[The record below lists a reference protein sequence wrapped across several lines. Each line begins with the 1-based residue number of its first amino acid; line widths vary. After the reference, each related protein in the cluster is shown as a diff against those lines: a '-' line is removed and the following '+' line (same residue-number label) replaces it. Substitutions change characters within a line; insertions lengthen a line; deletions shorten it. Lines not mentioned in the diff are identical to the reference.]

1 MNRTNLSLLNA
12 ALKVA
17 KSTKAKALFLSLD
30 AVNQY
35 PELKTPVGCT
45 LIFVTK
51 KTHEELAQRFSK
63 EIPAAQALIEL
74 PKVEMTRM
82 SLVKTSLVLAA
93 NQHIINI
100 GDKIVFLT
108 GVSGSDTLDT
118 ILCLDT
124 SKEAEVLA
132 TQGIEV
138 VSEAVKPEV
147 FQAVLGI
154 AIELATRGREGKPVG
169 TTFVIG
175 DEQKVMQL
183 SKQMI
188 INPFKGYTNE
198 ERNLLNGNLR
208 ETLREFAALDGA
220 FVISGEGL
228 VLTAGRYLGGATDE
242 SPIPRGLGSRHIAA
256 AGITALT
263 DAFAIVISESTG
275 DVRIF
280 KSGKILMEI
289 EKPMKA

>member
-1 MNRTNLSLLNA
+1 MLNA

-17 KSTKAKALFLSLD
+17 KSTKAKALFVSLD
-30 AVNQY
+30 SVNQY
-35 PELKTPVGCT
+35 PEIKSLAGCQ

-51 KTHEELAQRFSK
+51 KSRTEIAQRFSK
-63 EIPAAQALIEL
+63 EIPNTQTLIEL

-93 NQHIINI
+93 NQHLINI
-100 GDKIVFLT
+100 GDKVIFLT
-108 GVSGSDTLDT
+108 GVSDSDTLDS

-124 SKEAEVLA
+124 SKESEVVA
-132 TQGIEV
+132 IQGINV
-138 VSEAVKPEV
+138 VCDGVKPEV
-147 FQAVLGI
+147 FQAVLNI

-198 ERNLLNGNLR
+198 ERNLLSGTLK
-208 ETLREFAALDGA
+208 ETLREFATLDGA
-220 FVISGEGL
+220 FVISGDGL

-280 KSGKILMEI
+280 KNGKVLMEI

>member
-1 MNRTNLSLLNA
+1 MLNA

-17 KSTKAKALFLSLD
+17 KSTKAKALFVSLD
-30 AVNQY
+30 SVNQY
-35 PELKTPVGCT
+35 PEIKSLAGCQ

-51 KTHEELAQRFSK
+51 KSRTEIAQRFSK
-63 EIPAAQALIEL
+63 EIPNTQTLIEL

-93 NQHIINI
+93 NQHLINI
-100 GDKIVFLT
+100 GDKVIFLT
-108 GVSGSDTLDT
+108 GVSDSDTLDS

-124 SKEAEVLA
+124 SKESEVVA
-132 TQGIEV
+132 IQGINV
-138 VSEAVKPEV
+138 VCDGVKPEV
-147 FQAVLGI
+147 FQAVLNI

-198 ERNLLNGNLR
+198 ERNL
-208 ETLREFAALDGA
+208 
-220 FVISGEGL
+220 
-228 VLTAGRYLGGATDE
+228 
-242 SPIPRGLGSRHIAA
+242 
-256 AGITALT
+256 
-263 DAFAIVISESTG
+263 
-275 DVRIF
+275 
-280 KSGKILMEI
+280 
-289 EKPMKA
+289 

>member
-1 MNRTNLSLLNA
+1 MNRTNLSMLNA
-12 ALKVA
+12 ALRVA
-17 KSTKAKALFLSLD
+17 KSTKAKALFISLD
-30 AVNQY
+30 SVNQY
-35 PELKTPVGCT
+35 PEVKSLPGCQ
-45 LIFVTK
+45 LLFVTK
-51 KTHEELAQRFSK
+51 KSRADIAQRFSK
-63 EIPAAQALIEL
+63 EMPATQTLIEL
-74 PKVEMTRM
+74 PKVDMTRM
-82 SLVKTSLVLAA
+82 SLIKTSLVLAA
-93 NQHIINI
+93 NQHLINI
-100 GDKIVFLT
+100 GDKVIFLT
-108 GVSGSDTLDT
+108 GIADSDTLDS

-124 SKEAEVLA
+124 SKES
-132 TQGIEV
+132 EV
-138 VSEAVKPEV
+138 VAIKGIDVVSDSVKPEV
-147 FQAVLGI
+147 FQSVLGI

-198 ERNLLNGNLR
+198 ERNLLSGTLK

-220 FVISGEGL
+220 FVISGDGL

-280 KSGKILMEI
+280 KNGKVLMEI

>member
-1 MNRTNLSLLNA
+1 M
-12 ALKVA
+12 
-17 KSTKAKALFLSLD
+17 
-30 AVNQY
+30 
-35 PELKTPVGCT
+35 
-45 LIFVTK
+45 
-51 KTHEELAQRFSK
+51 
-63 EIPAAQALIEL
+63 
-74 PKVEMTRM
+74 
-82 SLVKTSLVLAA
+82 
-93 NQHIINI
+93 
-100 GDKIVFLT
+100 
-108 GVSGSDTLDT
+108 SGSDTLDA

-124 SKEAEVLA
+124 SKESEVVA
-132 TQGIEV
+132 IQGIEV

-220 FVISGEGL
+220 FVISGDGL

-242 SPIPRGLGSRHIAA
+242 GPIPRGLGSRHIAA

-280 KSGKILMEI
+280 RSGKILMEI